1 MFHSPPM
8 NSVLIDNVIMV
19 SGLNDIEKY
28 KTVIIPLNQNMTSNW
43 SKSVS
48 SEFVPSINQMASLQ
62 YDKNGSVLVALGMA
76 DHNMFVS
83 LLNDASAIKNV
94 YKFES

>member
-1 MFHSPPM
+1 
-8 NSVLIDNVIMV
+8 MV
-19 SGLNDIEKY
+19 SGLNDNEKY
-28 KTVIIPLNQNMTSNW
+28 KTVIIPLYQNMMSKW

-62 YDKNGSVLVALGMA
+62 YEEKGSVLVALGMA

-83 LLNDASAIKNV
+83 LLDDTNTIKNV